1 MFLPLVTRPNILINI
16 NSVANNVNLRAR
28 ANSPSYPLNVFCL
41 INANITSNSANISAL
56 RTGFGWAN
64 STYIIIRNSANI
76 VGNVGNT
83 GVSGAGGAGG
93 VGQGVNPTGTGGGG
107 TTGSAGGTGGVGANG
122 SPGFQAE
129 ANTSNVGIIN
139 YSSNSNTF
147 VSNANTN
154 WIGTNSSWTWGVS
167 GDNLEGGGSL
177 GPNIRTTIYYNFDI
191 NANVP
196 FTLEYKL
203 VSASSANAA
212 GTVGIYRTQDQGNI
226 GSTSGNFYAAGMFSA
241 TSTHWVGG
249 VDPAPTVGLAIVHSA
264 ASADVVQEKGANVHS
279 LTSNVSAANVFS
291 LVREIDGVLKVY
303 RDGVLLKTHPESA
316 AGNMRF
322 VVNSTSE
329 GNFLRL
335 DYLKLHQYPYTFPGT
350 NATSFV
356 IVMNNQGSIIGGT
369 GGPGGTGGGGGGGGG
384 GYGYSIVPS
393 KGAPYAQYYGGG
405 GGGGG
410 AGSSIGIGGA
420 GGVVSPPYPSG
431 GGGSAGSNGTNSTGG
446 AGGAGASGATFA
458 TGPGGAGGGLGQ
470 AGFGGANS
478 GCTAAPSI
486 FGAPF
491 GARAGGAAG
500 ATGSVGNT
508 GFGIAGNNLIR
519 FVSLGTIVGNTS
531 N

>member
-41 INANITSNSANISAL
+41 VNANITSNSANTPAL

-64 STYIIIRNSANI
+64 STYIVIRNSANI
-76 VGNVGNT
+76 VGNIGVT
-83 GVSGAGGAGG
+83 GISGSGGAGG
-93 VGQGVNPTGTGGGG
+93 PGAGYPTNPVAA
-107 TTGSAGGTGGVGANG
+107 GSAGGTGGVGANG

-322 VVNSTSE
+322 VVNSTAE

-384 GYGYSIVPS
+384 GSAKQGLTEQQFKEANKLTLV
-393 KGAPYAQYYGGG
+393 
-405 GGGGG
+405 
-410 AGSSIGIGGA
+410 AGS
-420 GGVVSPPYPSG
+420 
-431 GGGSAGSNGTNSTGG
+431 
-446 AGGAGASGATFA
+446 
-458 TGPGGAGGGLGQ
+458 
-470 AGFGGANS
+470 
-478 GCTAAPSI
+478 
-486 FGAPF
+486 
-491 GARAGGAAG
+491 AAG
-500 ATGSVGNT
+500 AYTDLTAEREGEWLMAAGGSLSDRDDLDLSGVSAEDKKTYSNFKLGEEKIVRTLDTFSQARKTPVSTNKIKLLEKGYKDLGDGLALT
-508 GFGIAGNNLIR
+508 SGVMSNAEMSGVENALNQLGSFLQEAGVDIP
-519 FVSLGTIVGNTS
+519 
-531 N
+531 

>member
-64 STYIIIRNSANI
+64 STYIVIRNSANI
-76 VGNVGNT
+76 VGNIGVT
-83 GVSGAGGAGG
+83 GISGSGGAGG
-93 VGQGVNPTGTGGGG
+93 PGAGYPTNPVAP
-107 TTGSAGGTGGVGANG
+107 GSAGGTGGVGANG

-177 GPNIRTTIYYNFDI
+177 GTNIRTTIYYNFDI

-369 GGPGGTGGGGGGGGG
+369 GGPGGQGGGGGGGGG
-384 GYGYSIVPS
+384 ALGFTPS
-393 KGAPYAQYYGGG
+393 KGVGQYHGGG

-410 AGSSIGIGGA
+410 AGSPIGLGGA
-420 GGVVSPPYPSG
+420 GGPSNVN
-431 GGGSAGSNGTNSTGG
+431 GSAGANGTATLGG
-446 AGGAGASGATFA
+446 AGGAGGGGSTYTA
-458 TGPGGAGGGLGQ
+458 GPGGSGGNLGVAGSPGGNN
-470 AGFGGANS
+470 AGYAFN
-478 GCTAAPSI
+478 TTY
-486 FGAPF
+486 

-500 ATGSVGNT
+500 ATGNVGNT
-508 GFGIAGNNLIR
+508 GFGISGNNLIR
-519 FVSLGTIVGNTS
+519 FVAFGTVVGNTS